1 MNSHSRVSYKK
12 VGLEMLAEA
21 MNVSTA
27 RIWAES
33 GFSNST
39 LYSPEMVATLAA
51 TSKSIAE
58 ASVERSANAT
68 VLEYEEE
75 GE

>member
-1 MNSHSRVSYKK
+1 
-12 VGLEMLAEA
+12 MLAEA

-33 GFSNST
+33 GFTSSR

-51 TSKSIAE
+51 TSKSLAE
-58 ASVERSANAT
+58 VGAERSANAT
-68 VLEYEEE
+68 VLEYEED
-75 GE
+75 GD

>member
-12 VGLEMLAEA
+12 VGLEMLAQA

-33 GFSNST
+33 GFSNSR

-51 TSKSIAE
+51 TSKSIVE
-58 ASVERSANAT
+58 ASAERSANAT